1 MLKKTAIILFVVLIT
16 AFIFPG
22 CGNSGQSE
30 KTVNDS
36 ISQVNAT
43 DSIFD
48 EDSTKSAMTTAENNI
63 EKNTDTLVSKT
74 KNVKIAKPK
83 VNVYY
88 FHGANRC
95 VSCVAIEEVTKKTI
109 NTYYKKELSEG
120 IIEFKTIDIEESKN
134 KVISEKYQVFG
145 SSLFVTKILN
155 GSETKTDLT
164 GDGFKYAKNKEEKF
178 IEILRKTITD
188 YLK

>member
-1 MLKKTAIILFVVLIT
+1 MRTSLVQSLLE
-16 AFIFPG
+16 IFKY
-22 CGNSGQSE
+22 N
-30 KTVNDS
+30 KVRNINDINIYE
-36 ISQVNAT
+36 IS
-43 DSIFD
+43 
-48 EDSTKSAMTTAENNI
+48 
-63 EKNTDTLVSKT
+63 
-74 KNVKIAKPK
+74 
-83 VNVYY
+83 
-88 FHGANRC
+88 
-95 VSCVAIEEVTKKTI
+95 

>member
-1 MLKKTAIILFVVLIT
+1 MKHFFKFFIIGICFLAFTACNNQTQKEQKET
-16 AFIFPG
+16 A
-22 CGNSGQSE
+22 
-30 KTVNDS
+30 DS
-36 ISQVNAT
+36 ISNIENT
-43 DSIFD
+43 MI
-48 EDSTKSAMTTAENNI
+48 DSTVVNKPDSVSETKTSNNQVSSSQATA
-63 EKNTDTLVSKT
+63 KKM
-74 KNVKIAKPK
+74 KIA
-83 VNVYY
+83 VYY

-120 IIEFKTIDIEESKN
+120 TIQFKVIDIEESKN
-134 KVISEKYQVFG
+134 KSISEKYQVFG
-145 SSLFVTKILN
+145 SSLFVTKNFN
-155 GSETKTDLT
+155 GTETKTDLT

>member
-1 MLKKTAIILFVVLIT
+1 MKHFFKIIIIDICFLAFTACNNQKQKEQKET
-16 AFIFPG
+16 
-22 CGNSGQSE
+22 
-30 KTVNDS
+30 TDS
-36 ISQVNAT
+36 ISIAENTMIDSTVVNKT
-43 DSIFD
+43 DSVSEIKT
-48 EDSTKSAMTTAENNI
+48 SSNQTSSSQATA
-63 EKNTDTLVSKT
+63 KKM
-74 KNVKIAKPK
+74 KIA
-83 VNVYY
+83 VYY

-95 VSCVAIEEVTKKTI
+95 VSCIAIEEVTKKTL

-120 IIEFKTIDIEESKN
+120 IIDFKTIDIEESKN
-134 KVISEKYQVFG
+134 KAISEKYQVFG